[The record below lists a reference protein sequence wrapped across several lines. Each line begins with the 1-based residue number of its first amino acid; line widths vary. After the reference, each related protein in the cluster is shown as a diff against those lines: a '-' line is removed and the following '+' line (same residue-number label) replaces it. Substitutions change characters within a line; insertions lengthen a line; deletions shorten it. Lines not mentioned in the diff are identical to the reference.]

1 MSGTELSRV
10 RTELHP
16 LGILPTVPPHPVQPH
31 SESPGHG
38 HLGDV
43 RLPPHC
49 QVHVPSLPL
58 RVTTRCRLSCFEQQ
72 ETPQRAALLVNAPQ
86 LLMPRA
92 GIFCRNQSDIA
103 ADLLAAPKPLR
114 SSDDENEGQRRDRP
128 YAGMTHQPRGFTPSP
143 GF

>member
-16 LGILPTVPPHPVQPH
+16 LGILPTVPPQPVQPH

-38 HLGDV
+38 PLGDV

-49 QVHVPSLPL
+49 QVHVPSLPV
-58 RVTTRCRLSCFEQQ
+58 RVTTRCCLSCFDQQ
-72 ETPQRAALLVNAPQ
+72 ETQQRAALLGDAAQP
-86 LLMPRA
+86 LMTRA
-92 GIFCRNQSDIA
+92 GIFRRNQSDIA

-114 SSDDENEGQRRDRP
+114 SSDDEN
-128 YAGMTHQPRGFTPSP
+128 
-143 GF
+143 